1 MAICFEEIVASY
13 LLLEKISKAQQEAGQ
28 REMKKENIK
37 PFIQLKKYLVKKWN
51 RPGLTKE
58 EIKQKKEEFKNLN
71 YLIAFGLEMSKSTD
85 EDVQEY
91 VKDNIGSK
99 PEWFVMPSE
108 TVFGKDSNKSG
119 LVDAI
124 DSAPSF
130 LALKKLK
137 LDDKE
142 IMSNGLKIKEP
153 TENIKKII
161 RKFTIAH
168 EYGHLFEY
176 LKSLVENTNGEIIDT
191 MNGKTSDV
199 VDSEG
204 KANAYAIDNMYRKD
218 RRELLKKSGLK
229 NSDLK
234 ASEERLNKGHYK
246 SDEYLAGTRKHS
258 KTVERILNSIDK
270 ESGIKRL
277 REEIIFNY

>member
-1 MAICFEEIVASY
+1 
-13 LLLEKISKAQQEAGQ
+13 
-28 REMKKENIK
+28 
-37 PFIQLKKYLVKKWN
+37 
-51 RPGLTKE
+51 
-58 EIKQKKEEFKNLN
+58 
-71 YLIAFGLEMSKSTD
+71 
-85 EDVQEY
+85 
-91 VKDNIGSK
+91 
-99 PEWFVMPSE
+99 
-108 TVFGKDSNKSG
+108 
-119 LVDAI
+119 
-124 DSAPSF
+124 
-130 LALKKLK
+130 
-137 LDDKE
+137 
-142 IMSNGLKIKEP
+142 
-153 TENIKKII
+153 
-161 RKFTIAH
+161 
-168 EYGHLFEY
+168 
-176 LKSLVENTNGEIIDT
+176 